1 MDEDMKDHAA
11 LYAGTATIGLLLI
24 AATAFLWMRYGNL
37 LFSDK
42 LLNAL
47 AGCFGL

>member
-1 MDEDMKDHAA
+1 MKDHAA
-11 LYAGTATIGLLLI
+11 LYAGASAVGLLLVG
-24 AATAFLWMRYGNL
+24 AAAFLWMRYGNL

>member
-1 MDEDMKDHAA
+1 MKDHAV
-11 LYAGTATIGLLLI
+11 LYAGTAVLGGLLI
-24 AATAFLWMRYGNL
+24 TASAFLWMRYGNL

>member
-1 MDEDMKDHAA
+1 MKDHAV
-11 LYAGTATIGLLLI
+11 LYAGTAVLLTLLI
-24 AATAFLWMRYGNL
+24 AACTALWIRYGNL